1 MQDWLA
7 TLAATSSAPP
17 GPTLAEA
24 IGSVPLPHLRRWH
37 TGLVRDLRCPVVVG
51 REQEWQELRRAL
63 DRLPDG
69 HGATLVVAGEAGVGK
84 SRLLWEVATE
94 GVRRGAQV
102 LTGRAVERDSPHPF
116 RPIAEALFSHLRKS
130 GPPQVRE
137 LTPFLPI
144 LGRLVPQ
151 WRLPGESPGE
161 ESLVVLGEAV
171 VRLLAAL
178 GDGPGCVLLLEDLHW
193 ADAETVEVVEYL
205 ADNIAEEP
213 VLCVISLRDE
223 EPSRALSCAYD
234 LAARRSATMVSL
246 RRLSDEE
253 VVSVVEGCLRTPAIP
268 RQLAEV
274 VVARADGLPFLV
286 EELLVAMVQAHE
298 LERTADGWVLD
309 RSPGLTV
316 PATFAETVWRRLAS
330 RPGVGDLLVAAA
342 LQGRSFDWRLL
353 ANMSDQD
360 EATVVD
366 RLRRAVDAQLL
377 SVEAA
382 DPGPRFRFRHA
393 LTREAILAELLPP
406 ERATLAARGLRAVEA
421 AHPGLPGEWCELA
434 AELAEQAGE
443 PSRAAVLHLESG
455 RRAFGS
461 AALTS
466 SEANLERAR
475 RLVGD
480 NRQLAVEIDEA
491 LCEVLVKAG
500 NAERVREVGQ
510 RLLSRLAALAAP
522 PTRRAQVHLWLA
534 RTAIVSADWAC
545 ALDQLHHAR
554 ELAANGGVAA
564 SEFDIL
570 AAQVALGEGRLDDAV
585 TLAGRALTSA
595 ESAGRYELAC
605 EALAVLGQRERL
617 RDLTSA
623 ARAFSAALALAEQH
637 GLTLW
642 RVRALHELGTIDL
655 LGGGPLD
662 RLAQARKA
670 ALDAG
675 ALATAATASLQ
686 MAAWFI
692 NHAEPE
698 GTLDA
703 GRSCAAEARRLRL
716 PLVEGL
722 GFALQAVAHAL
733 LDQRAEMEVAIDQAV
748 ASSGGHPEVRGV
760 ALLMAQALLW
770 VVREDR
776 ARALRELDA
785 GMELLRGTPVTAPG
799 RGLWA
804 LVHALDVGDGE
815 AAVAEVEASGLTTY
829 WLIRGWVGHA
839 RAVTLGRQ
847 GRTAEAEEAFI
858 RADADLAPCDW
869 FRHHARRLVAEAAI
883 ADGWGNPTRWLAEA
897 LAFFDPSG
905 PPAVASACRSLLR
918 QAGAPVPRRRRPA
931 PDLPARM
938 ATLGV
943 TPREAE
949 VLAFLAEGRSTR
961 EIAARLYVSP
971 KTVERH
977 IANLAA
983 KVGVGGRS
991 ELVAYAARHRVGAG

>member
-1 MQDWLA
+1 MNGLTIRVELA
-7 TLAATSSAPP
+7 QAPP
-17 GPTLAEA
+17 LRSSTNPVRPTRRVRV
-24 IGSVPLPHLRRWH
+24 GRWH
-37 TGLVRDLRCPVVVG
+37 TGSVRDLRCPVVVG
-51 REQEWQELRRAL
+51 RDAERQELRRAL
-63 DRLPDG
+63 DRLSDG
-69 HGATLVVAGEAGVGK
+69 HGATLVVTGEAGVGK
-84 SRLLWEVATE
+84 SRLLREVATE
-94 GVRRGAQV
+94 GAHRGARV
-102 LTGRAVERDSPHPF
+102 LNGRAVERDSPHPF
-116 RPIAEALFSHLRKS
+116 RPIAEALFSHLRAS
-130 GPPQVRE
+130 GPPQARE

-171 VRLLAAL
+171 VRLLATL

-205 ADNIAEEP
+205 ADNIAAEP
-213 VLCVISLRDE
+213 VLCVIALRDE
-223 EPSRALSCAYD
+223 EPSKALSCAHD
-234 LAARRSATMVSL
+234 LAARRSATMVPL
-246 RRLSDEE
+246 RRLSDAE
-253 VVSVVEGCLRTPAIP
+253 VVSVVEGCLDTPVAP
-268 RQLAEV
+268 RELAEV

-286 EELLVAMVQAHE
+286 EELLVAMVYAHE
-298 LERTADGWVLD
+298 LERTADGWVVD
-309 RSPGLTV
+309 HAPGLTI
-316 PATFAETVWRRLAS
+316 PFTFAETVGRRLAS
-330 RPGVGDLLVAAA
+330 RPGVRDLLVAAT

-353 ANMSDQD
+353 ADMSGED
-360 EATVVD
+360 EAVVVD

-377 SVEAA
+377 SVESA
-382 DPGPRFRFRHA
+382 DAGPRFRFRHA

-406 ERATLAARGLRAVEA
+406 ERATLAARGLLAVEA

-443 PSRAAVLHLESG
+443 PSRAAGLHLELG

-461 AALTS
+461 AALAS

-475 RLVGD
+475 RLVVD
-480 NRQLAVEIDEA
+480 DPQLAVEIDEA

-500 NAERVREVGQ
+500 NAERVGEVGQ
-510 RLLSRLAALAAP
+510 RLLSGLAALAAP

-534 RTAIVSADWAC
+534 RSAIVSADWTS
-545 ALDQLHHAR
+545 ALEHLQDAR
-554 ELAANGGVAA
+554 ELAASGGVAA
-564 SEFDIL
+564 GEFEIL

-585 TLAGRALTSA
+585 TLAGRALAAA
-595 ESAGRYELAC
+595 ESGGRHELAC

-623 ARAFSAALALAEQH
+623 AQAFSAALELAEQH

-642 RVRALHELGTIDL
+642 RVRALNELGTIDL

-662 RLAQARKA
+662 RLAQARSA
-670 ALDAG
+670 ALDSG
-675 ALATAATASLQ
+675 ALAMAATASLQ

-692 NHAEPE
+692 NHAEP
-698 GTLDA
+698 GGALVA

-722 GFALQAVAHAL
+722 GSTVQAVAHAL
-733 LDQRAEMEVAIDQAV
+733 LDQQAEMEVAIDQAV
-748 ASSGGHPEVRGV
+748 ASSKAHPEVRGV
-760 ALLMAQALLW
+760 TLLMARSLLW

-785 GMELLRGTPVTAPG
+785 GMELLRGTQVTAPG

-804 LVHALDVGDGE
+804 LVHALDVGDGG

-847 GRTAEAEEAFI
+847 GRTAQAEHAFI

-883 ADGWGNPTRWLAEA
+883 ADGWGDPTRWLADA
-897 LAFFDPSG
+897 LAFFEPSG

-938 ATLGV
+938 TSLGV

-949 VLAFLAEGRSTR
+949 VLAHLAEGRSTR

-991 ELVAYAARHRVGAG
+991 ELVAYAARHHAGAG

>member
-1 MQDWLA
+1 MREL
-7 TLAATSSAPP
+7 L
-17 GPTLAEA
+17 
-24 IGSVPLPHLRRWH
+24 
-37 TGLVRDLRCPVVVG
+37 CPVLVG
-51 REQEWQELRRAL
+51 RDQEWQELRRCL
-63 DRLPDG
+63 DRLANG
-69 HGATLVVAGEAGVGK
+69 LGATLVVAGEAGVGK
-84 SRLLWEVATE
+84 SRLLREVAEE
-94 GVRRGAQV
+94 GVRRGARV
-102 LTGRAVERDSPHPF
+102 LTGRAVERDSPLPF
-116 RPIAEALFSHLRKS
+116 RPIAEALFSHLRRS
-130 GPPQVRE
+130 GPPRVRE
-137 LTPFLPI
+137 LAPFLPI
-144 LGRLVPQ
+144 LGRLIPE

-171 VRLLAAL
+171 LRLLAAL
-178 GDGPGCVLLLEDLHW
+178 GRRAGCVLVLEDLQW
-193 ADAETVEVVEYL
+193 ADTETVEVVEYL
-205 ADNIAEEP
+205 ADNIAGEP
-213 VLCVISLRDE
+213 VLCLVSLRSD
-223 EPSRALSCAYD
+223 EPSRALSCVHD
-234 LAARRSATMVSL
+234 LAARRSATMVEL
-246 RRLSDEE
+246 RSLSDEE
-253 VVSVVEGCLRTPAIP
+253 VVSVAAGCLQAPVVP
-268 RQLAEV
+268 REVAEV

-286 EELLVAMVQAHE
+286 EELLAAMVQAHE
-298 LERTADGWVLD
+298 LYETADGWVLD
-309 RSPGLTV
+309 RSPGLAI
-316 PATFAETVWRRLAS
+316 PATFAETVQRRVGAS
-330 RPGVGDLLVAAA
+330 LDTRDLLVAAA
-342 LQGRSFDWRLL
+342 LLGRSFDWRLL
-353 ANMSDQD
+353 VGMSGQD

-366 RLRRAVDAQLL
+366 RLHRAVDAQLL

-382 DPGPRFRFRHA
+382 DPGHRFRFRHA
-393 LTREAILAELLPP
+393 LTRDAILAELLPP

-434 AELAEQAGE
+434 AELAEQADE
-443 PSRAAVLHLESG
+443 PSRAAGLHLESG
-455 RRAFGS
+455 RRAFGRG
-461 AALTS
+461 ALAS

-480 NRQLAVEIDEA
+480 NWQLAVQIDEA

-500 NAERVREVGQ
+500 NAKRVDEVGQ
-510 RLLSRLAALAAP
+510 RLLSRLAVLAAP

-534 RTAIVSADWAC
+534 RTAIVSADWVR

-554 ELAANGGVAA
+554 ELASSGGVAA
-564 SEFDIL
+564 GEFEVL

-585 TLAGRALTSA
+585 ALAERALTTS
-595 ESAGRYELAC
+595 ESGRRYELAC

-617 RDLTSA
+617 RDLASA

-662 RLAQARKA
+662 RLAQARRA

-675 ALATAATASLQ
+675 ALATAATVSLQ
-686 MAAWFI
+686 MAAWFS

-698 GTLDA
+698 GVLDA

-748 ASSGGHPEVRGV
+748 AASGGHPEVRGV
-760 ALLMAQALLW
+760 ALLMARALLW
-770 VVREDR
+770 LVREDR
-776 ARALRELDA
+776 ARALGELDA

-804 LVHALDVGDGE
+804 LVHALDAGDGE

-847 GRTAEAEEAFI
+847 GQAAEAEEAFI

-883 ADGWGNPTRWLAEA
+883 ADGWGDPTRWLADA

-931 PDLPARM
+931 PDLPATM
-938 ATLGV
+938 ATVGV

-961 EIAARLYVSP
+961 EIAARLYLSP

-991 ELVAYAARHRVGAG
+991 ELVAYAARHHVGAG

>member
-1 MQDWLA
+1 M
-7 TLAATSSAPP
+7 
-17 GPTLAEA
+17 
-24 IGSVPLPHLRRWH
+24 
-37 TGLVRDLRCPVVVG
+37 RDLRCPVVVG
-51 REQEWQELRRAL
+51 RDPEWHELRRAL

-116 RPIAEALFSHLRKS
+116 RPVAEALFSHLRKS

-144 LGRLVPQ
+144 LGRLIPQ

-171 VRLLAAL
+171 LRLLAAL

-205 ADNIAEEP
+205 ADNIAGEP
-213 VLCVISLRDE
+213 VLCVISVRDE
-223 EPSRALSCAYD
+223 EPSSALSCAYD

-253 VVSVVEGCLRTPAIP
+253 VVSVAEGCLHTPVIP
-268 RQLAEV
+268 RELAEV

-286 EELLVAMVQAHE
+286 EELLAAMVQAHE

-309 RSPGLTV
+309 RSQGLTI

-330 RPGVGDLLVAAA
+330 RPGVRDLLVAAA

-353 ANMSDQD
+353 ADMSGQD
-360 EATVVD
+360 EATVVH

-443 PSRAAVLHLESG
+443 PSRAAGLHLESG

-500 NAERVREVGQ
+500 NAERVGEVGQ

-534 RTAIVSADWAC
+534 RAAIVSADWAR

-554 ELAANGGVAA
+554 ELAASGGVAA
-564 SEFDIL
+564 SQFEIL
-570 AAQVALGEGRLDDAV
+570 AAQVALGEGRLDDAA

-595 ESAGRYELAC
+595 ESGGRYELAC

-722 GFALQAVAHAL
+722 GFAVQAVAHAL

-785 GMELLRGTPVTAPG
+785 GMELLRGTPVTAPN

-815 AAVAEVEASGLTTY
+815 AAVDEVEASGLTTY

-905 PPAVASACRSLLR
+905 PPAVVSACRSLLR
-918 QAGAPVPRRRRPA
+918 QAGGPVPRRRRPA
-931 PDLPARM
+931 PDLPARV

-991 ELVAYAARHRVGAG
+991 ELVAYAAHHHMGAG

>member
-1 MQDWLA
+1 M
-7 TLAATSSAPP
+7 
-17 GPTLAEA
+17 
-24 IGSVPLPHLRRWH
+24 
-37 TGLVRDLRCPVVVG
+37 RDLRCPVVVG
-51 REQEWQELRRAL
+51 RDPEWQELRRAL

-84 SRLLWEVATE
+84 SRLLREVATE

-102 LTGRAVERDSPHPF
+102 LTGRAVERDSPSPF
-116 RPIAEALFSHLRKS
+116 RPLAEALFSHLRKS
-130 GPPQVRE
+130 GPPQVPE

-144 LGRLVPQ
+144 LGRLIPQ
-151 WRLPGESPGE
+151 WRVPGESPGE

-171 VRLLAAL
+171 LRLLAAL

-205 ADNIAEEP
+205 ADNIAKEP

-223 EPSRALSCAYD
+223 EPSRALSCAHD
-234 LAARRSATMVSL
+234 LAARRSSTMVSL
-246 RRLSDEE
+246 RTLSDEE
-253 VVSVVEGCLRTPAIP
+253 VVSVVERCLHAPVVP
-268 RQLAEV
+268 REVAEV

-286 EELLVAMVQAHE
+286 EELLAAMVQAHE
-298 LERTADGWVLD
+298 LGRTEEGWVLD
-309 RSPGLTV
+309 RAPGVTI
-316 PATFAETVWRRLAS
+316 PATFAETVRRRLAS
-330 RPGVGDLLVAAA
+330 RPGVRDLLVAAA

-353 ANMSDQD
+353 ADMSGQD
-360 EATVVD
+360 ETTVVD

-377 SVEAA
+377 SVEEAL
-382 DPGPRFRFRHA
+382 DPGPSFRFRHA
-393 LTREAILAELLPP
+393 LTREAILGELLPP
-406 ERATLAARGLRAVEA
+406 ERSALAARGLRAVEA

-443 PSRAAVLHLESG
+443 PSRAAGLYLESG
-455 RRAFGS
+455 RRAFGN

-500 NAERVREVGQ
+500 NAERVGEVGQ
-510 RLLSRLAALAAP
+510 RLLSLLAALAAP
-522 PTRRAQVHLWLA
+522 PTRMAQVHLWLA
-534 RTAIVSADWAC
+534 RTAIVSADWAY
-545 ALDQLHHAR
+545 ALDQLHHAQ
-554 ELAANGGVAA
+554 ELAASGGVSA
-564 SEFDIL
+564 SEFEVL
-570 AAQVALGEGRLDDAV
+570 NAQVALGEGRLDDAV
-585 TLAGRALTSA
+585 ILAGRALTSA
-595 ESAGRYELAC
+595 ESSGRYELAC
-605 EALAVLGQRERL
+605 EAFAVLGQRERL

-642 RVRALHELGTIDL
+642 RVRALHELGTLDL

-670 ALDAG
+670 ALGAG

-692 NHAEPE
+692 NHAEPQ
-698 GTLDA
+698 GTLEA

-733 LDQRAEMEVAIDQAV
+733 LDQQAEMEAAIEQAV

-760 ALLMAQALLW
+760 TLLMAQALLW

-847 GRTAEAEEAFI
+847 GRTVEAEDAFI

-869 FRHHARRLVAEAAI
+869 YRHHARRLVAEAAI

-918 QAGAPVPRRRRPA
+918 QAGAPVPRRRRPV
-931 PDLPARM
+931 PELPARV

-961 EIAARLYVSP
+961 DIAARLYVSP

-977 IANLAA
+977 ISNLAV